1 MIYNEQYNIQI
12 QTTKTFLRLKKF
24 TDYHVFNHTSYFT
37 CEIEKPT
44 RNFFNPNNLSI
55 SGFKMNKQP
64 VLNILKDIFQA
75 YGYNIDSSYI
85 SDLVASKGVSD
96 RIYIKLDGDVDY
108 SSMRRFAD
116 SIKNTEGTGL
126 YILNNRAPDEVAGFA
141 SQQDIIF
148 WDKHDLE
155 SQIGKAILA
164 NTEGLP
170 MKLDLSPHDS
180 KKIAERPEPTPI
192 AGSRD
197 NSIFGMFAESPSSQ
211 PEPAPAPEP
220 APEPVHEPAFKWP
233 GLETPPRQTYPE
245 SIGTGTL
252 GVNREEEIVR
262 IPLPSLPIN
271 MAKTSAIK
279 ISQAK
284 IGEVQDLLLKFI
296 PSYSY
301 KYEFNT
307 KRKFRSKIIDL
318 NGQGEGM
325 VNAITGE
332 HTFTRSPDPQEYA
345 EIITEN
351 YQIKEPT
358 ISDKDAKEKALDAII
373 RKHSNKMKVDEVKG
387 DAIISESKTLSPLEN
402 EINLAINIV
411 YIPVWEILGKQNTI
425 DINAYDGHI
434 LETPVDDD
442 AEFV

>member
-1 MIYNEQYNIQI
+1 
-12 QTTKTFLRLKKF
+12 
-24 TDYHVFNHTSYFT
+24 
-37 CEIEKPT
+37 
-44 RNFFNPNNLSI
+44 
-55 SGFKMNKQP
+55 MNKQP

-75 YGYNIDSSYI
+75 YGYDIDSSYI
-85 SDLVASKGVSD
+85 SDLLAYKGVTD
-96 RIYIKLDGDVDY
+96 RIYIKLVSEVDY
-108 SSMRRFAD
+108 SSMRSFAD

-126 YILNNRAPDEVAGFA
+126 YILNNKAADEVAGFA

-148 WDKHDLE
+148 WDKNDLE

-180 KKIAERPEPTPI
+180 ARIVERTELTPP
-192 AGSRD
+192 AGSKD
-197 NSIFGMFAESPSSQ
+197 DSIFGMFAESSSIKS
-211 PEPAPAPEP
+211 
-220 APEPVHEPAFKWP
+220 EPAFKWP
-233 GLETPPRQTYPE
+233 GLDKSAIQTYQE
-245 SIGTGTL
+245 SMETGTF
-252 GVNREEEIVR
+252 GVNQEEEIVR

-271 MAKTSAIK
+271 MAKTSAVK

-284 IGEVQDLLLKFI
+284 IGEVRDLLLKFI
-296 PSYSY
+296 PSYNY

-307 KRKFRSKIIDL
+307 KRKFRSKVIDL
-318 NGQGEGM
+318 KGQGEGM

-332 HTFTRSPDPQEYA
+332 QTFTRSTDILEYA

-358 ISDKDAKEKALDAII
+358 ISDEEAKEKVLDAII
-373 RKHSNKMKVDEVKG
+373 RKHSNKMKIDEVKG
-387 DAIISESKTLSPLEN
+387 DTIVSESKTLAPLKN
-402 EINLAINIV
+402 EIDLAIKIV
-411 YIPVWEILGKQNTI
+411 YVPVWEIQGKQNTI

>member
-1 MIYNEQYNIQI
+1 
-12 QTTKTFLRLKKF
+12 
-24 TDYHVFNHTSYFT
+24 
-37 CEIEKPT
+37 
-44 RNFFNPNNLSI
+44 
-55 SGFKMNKQP
+55 MNKQP

-75 YGYNIDSSYI
+75 YGYDIDSSYI
-85 SDLVASKGVSD
+85 SDLLAYKGVTD
-96 RIYIKLDGDVDY
+96 RIYIKLDSEVDY
-108 SSMRRFAD
+108 SSIRSFAD

-126 YILNNRAPDEVAGFA
+126 YILNNKAADEVAGFA
-141 SQQDIIF
+141 SKQDIIF
-148 WDKHDLE
+148 WDKNDLE

-164 NTEGLP
+164 NTEGIP

-180 KKIAERPEPTPI
+180 ARSAERTEPTPP
-192 AGSRD
+192 AGSKD
-197 NSIFGMFAESPSSQ
+197 DSIFGMFAESSSLKS
-211 PEPAPAPEP
+211 EPAPV
-220 APEPVHEPAFKWP
+220 PEPVTEPAFKWP
-233 GLETPPRQTYPE
+233 GLDKSARQTYPG
-245 SIGTGTL
+245 SLVTGTF
-252 GVNREEEIVR
+252 GMNQEEEIVR

-296 PSYSY
+296 PSYNY

-318 NGQGEGM
+318 KGHGEGM

-332 HTFTRSPDPQEYA
+332 QTFTRSPEILEYA

-358 ISDKDAKEKALDAII
+358 ISDEEAKEKVLDAII

-387 DAIISESKTLSPLEN
+387 DTIVSESKTLSPLKN
-402 EINLAINIV
+402 EIDLAINIV
-411 YIPVWEILGKQNTI
+411 YVPVWEIQGKQNTI

>member
-1 MIYNEQYNIQI
+1 
-12 QTTKTFLRLKKF
+12 
-24 TDYHVFNHTSYFT
+24 
-37 CEIEKPT
+37 
-44 RNFFNPNNLSI
+44 
-55 SGFKMNKQP
+55 
-64 VLNILKDIFQA
+64 
-75 YGYNIDSSYI
+75 
-85 SDLVASKGVSD
+85 
-96 RIYIKLDGDVDY
+96 
-108 SSMRRFAD
+108 MRRFAD

-148 WDKHDLE
+148 WNKHDLE

-170 MKLDLSPHDS
+170 MNLDISPHDS
-180 KKIAERPEPTPI
+180 GRITERPEPIPA

-197 NSIFGMFAESPSSQ
+197 NSIFGMFAESSPSK
-211 PEPAPAPEP
+211 PEPAPATAP
-220 APEPVHEPAFKWP
+220 APVPAPVPIPEPVHEPAFKWP
-233 GLETPPRQTYPE
+233 GLDTPPRQTYPE
-245 SIGTGTL
+245 SMGTGTF
-252 GVNREEEIVR
+252 GADQEEEIVR

-301 KYEFNT
+301 KYEFDT

-332 HTFTRSPDPQEYA
+332 HTFTRSSEPLEYA
-345 EIITEN
+345 EILTEN

-358 ISDKDAKEKALDAII
+358 VSDEEAKKKVLDAII
-373 RKHSNKMKVDEVKG
+373 LKHSRKMKVDEVKG

-402 EINLAINIV
+402 EIDLAINIV
-411 YIPVWEILGKQNTI
+411 YIPVWEIQGNHNTI

>member
-1 MIYNEQYNIQI
+1 
-12 QTTKTFLRLKKF
+12 
-24 TDYHVFNHTSYFT
+24 
-37 CEIEKPT
+37 
-44 RNFFNPNNLSI
+44 
-55 SGFKMNKQP
+55 MNKQP

-116 SIKNTEGTGL
+116 SIKSTEGTGL
-126 YILNNRAPDEVAGFA
+126 YILNNKAPDEVAGFA
-141 SQQDIIF
+141 SQQEIIF

-164 NTEGLP
+164 NTEGLQ
-170 MKLDLSPHDS
+170 MKLDLSPHDRQR
-180 KKIAERPEPTPI
+180 ITERPEPTPEV
-192 AGSRD
+192 GSRD
-197 NSIFGMFAESPSSQ
+197 DSIFGMFAESSSSK
-211 PEPAPAPEP
+211 PEPGPAPAPAP
-220 APEPVHEPAFKWP
+220 ATVTVPEPVHEPAFKWP
-233 GLETPPRQTYPE
+233 GTDTPPGQTYPE
-245 SIGTGTL
+245 SMGTGAFD
-252 GVNREEEIVR
+252 VNQEEEIIR

-284 IGEVQDLLLKFI
+284 IGEVQDILLKFI
-296 PSYSY
+296 PTYSY
-301 KYEFNT
+301 KYQFDT

-332 HTFTRSPDPQEYA
+332 HTFTHSSDPLEYA
-345 EIITEN
+345 EIMTEN
-351 YQIKEPT
+351 YQIKEPAV
-358 ISDKDAKEKALDAII
+358 SDGEAKKKVLDAVIL
-373 RKHSNKMKVDEVKG
+373 KHSRKMKVDEVRG
-387 DAIISESKTLSPLEN
+387 DAIISESKTLAPLEN
-402 EINLAINIV
+402 EIKLAINIV
-411 YIPVWEILGKQNTI
+411 YIPVWEIQGKQNTI

-434 LETPVDDD
+434 LETPIDDD

>member
-1 MIYNEQYNIQI
+1 
-12 QTTKTFLRLKKF
+12 
-24 TDYHVFNHTSYFT
+24 
-37 CEIEKPT
+37 
-44 RNFFNPNNLSI
+44 
-55 SGFKMNKQP
+55 MNKQP

-116 SIKNTEGTGL
+116 SIKSTEGTGL
-126 YILNNRAPDEVAGFA
+126 YILNNIAPDEIAGFA

-164 NTEGLP
+164 NTEGLQ
-170 MKLDLSPHDS
+170 MELDLSPHDS
-180 KKIAERPEPTPI
+180 QRITERPEPTPTV
-192 AGSRD
+192 GSRD
-197 NSIFGMFAESPSSQ
+197 DSIFGMFAESSSSK
-211 PEPAPAPEP
+211 PEIEP

-233 GLETPPRQTYPE
+233 GPDTSPGQTYPE
-245 SIGTGTL
+245 SMETGTF
-252 GVNREEEIVR
+252 GDNQEEEIVR
-262 IPLPSLPIN
+262 IPLPSLPVN

-301 KYEFNT
+301 KYQFDT

-332 HTFTRSPDPQEYA
+332 HTFKRSSDPLEYA
-345 EIITEN
+345 EIMTEN
-351 YQIKEPT
+351 YQIKEPAV
-358 ISDKDAKEKALDAII
+358 SDEEAKKKVLDAVIL
-373 RKHSNKMKVDEVKG
+373 KHSRKMKVDEVKG
-387 DAIISESKTLSPLEN
+387 DAIISESKTLSPLEK
-402 EINLAINIV
+402 EIKLTINIV
-411 YIPVWEILGKQNTI
+411 YIPVWEIQGKQNTI

>member
-1 MIYNEQYNIQI
+1 
-12 QTTKTFLRLKKF
+12 
-24 TDYHVFNHTSYFT
+24 
-37 CEIEKPT
+37 
-44 RNFFNPNNLSI
+44 
-55 SGFKMNKQP
+55 MNKQP

-116 SIKNTEGTGL
+116 SIKSTEGTGL
-126 YILNNRAPDEVAGFA
+126 YILNNIAPDEVAGFA

-164 NTEGLP
+164 NTEGLQ
-170 MKLDLSPHDS
+170 MELDLSPHDS
-180 KKIAERPEPTPI
+180 QRITERPEPTPTV
-192 AGSRD
+192 GSRD
-197 NSIFGMFAESPSSQ
+197 DSIFGMFAESSSSK
-211 PEPAPAPEP
+211 PEIEL

-233 GLETPPRQTYPE
+233 GLDTPPGQTYPE
-245 SIGTGTL
+245 NMGTGTF
-252 GVNREEEIVR
+252 GVDQKEEIVR

-284 IGEVQDLLLKFI
+284 IGEVRDLLLKFI

-301 KYEFNT
+301 KYQFDT

-332 HTFTRSPDPQEYA
+332 HTFTRSPDILEYA

-358 ISDKDAKEKALDAII
+358 ISDDEAKEKVLDAII
-373 RKHSNKMKVDEVKG
+373 LKHSNKMKVDEVKG

-411 YIPVWEILGKQNTI
+411 YIPVWEIQGKQNTI

>member
-1 MIYNEQYNIQI
+1 
-12 QTTKTFLRLKKF
+12 K
-24 TDYHVFNHTSYFT
+24 
-37 CEIEKPT
+37 IEKQT

-96 RIYIKLDGDVDY
+96 HIYIKLDSDVDY

-126 YILNNRAPDEVAGFA
+126 YILNNRAPGEVAGFA

-170 MKLDLSPHDS
+170 MKLDISPHE
-180 KKIAERPEPTPI
+180 IQRITERPEPTPE
-192 AGSRD
+192 AGTRD
-197 NSIFGMFAESPSSQ
+197 DSIFGLFAESPASK
-211 PEPAPAPEP
+211 
-220 APEPVHEPAFKWP
+220 PEPVHEPAFKWP
-233 GLETPPRQTYPE
+233 GLGTPPGQTHPE
-245 SIGTGTL
+245 SMGTGAF
-252 GVNREEEIVR
+252 GVDQEEEIVR
-262 IPLPSLPIN
+262 IPLPSMPIN

-296 PSYSY
+296 PNYIY
-301 KYEFNT
+301 KYEFDT

-332 HTFTRSPDPQEYA
+332 HTFTRSPDILEYA

-387 DAIISESKTLSPLEN
+387 DTIISESKTLSPLEN
-402 EINLAINIV
+402 EIDLAINIV
-411 YIPVWEILGKQNTI
+411 YIPVWEIQGKQNTI

>member
-1 MIYNEQYNIQI
+1 MYYDLFGYGYCAHIITGPKNS
-12 QTTKTFLRLKKF
+12 QTIKCSIITIISLPSK
-24 TDYHVFNHTSYFT
+24 
-37 CEIEKPT
+37 IEKQT
-44 RNFFNPNNLSI
+44 RNVFNPNNLSI

-116 SIKNTEGTGL
+116 SIKSTEGTGL
-126 YILNNRAPDEVAGFA
+126 YILNNIAPDEVAGFA
-141 SQQDIIF
+141 TQQDIIF

-164 NTEGLP
+164 NTEGLQ
-170 MKLDLSPHDS
+170 MKLDLAPHDS
-180 KKIAERPEPTPI
+180 QRITERPEPIP
-192 AGSRD
+192 AVGSRED
-197 NSIFGMFAESPSSQ
+197 SIFGMFAESSSSKTE
-211 PEPAPAPEP
+211 PEPARAPE
-220 APEPVHEPAFKWP
+220 PEPVHEPAFNWP
-233 GLETPPRQTYPE
+233 GLDTPTRQTYPE
-245 SIGTGTL
+245 SMGTGTF
-252 GVNREEEIVR
+252 GVNQEEEMVR

-284 IGEVQDLLLKFI
+284 IGEVRDLLLKFI

-301 KYEFNT
+301 KYQFDT
-307 KRKFRSKIIDL
+307 KRKFRSKIIEL

-332 HTFTRSPDPQEYA
+332 HTFTRFSDPLEYA
-345 EIITEN
+345 EIMTEN
-351 YQIKEPT
+351 YQIKEPVL
-358 ISDKDAKEKALDAII
+358 SDEEAKKKVLDAVIL
-373 RKHSNKMKVDEVKG
+373 KHSRKMKVDEVKG
-387 DAIISESKTLSPLEN
+387 DAIISESKTLSPLEY
-402 EINLAINIV
+402 EIKLAITIV
-411 YIPVWEILGKQNTI
+411 YIPVWEIQGKQNTI

>member
-1 MIYNEQYNIQI
+1 
-12 QTTKTFLRLKKF
+12 
-24 TDYHVFNHTSYFT
+24 
-37 CEIEKPT
+37 
-44 RNFFNPNNLSI
+44 
-55 SGFKMNKQP
+55 MNKQP

-116 SIKNTEGTGL
+116 SIKSTEGTGL
-126 YILNNRAPDEVAGFA
+126 YILNNIAPDEVAGFA
-141 SQQDIIF
+141 SQQDMIF

-164 NTEGLP
+164 NTEGLQ
-170 MKLDLSPHDS
+170 MELDLSPHDS
-180 KKIAERPEPTPI
+180 KRITERPDPTPSV
-192 AGSRD
+192 GSRD
-197 NSIFGMFAESPSSQ
+197 DSIFGMFAESSSSK
-211 PEPAPAPEP
+211 PEPGPAPAPVLVP
-220 APEPVHEPAFKWP
+220 VPEPVHEPAFKWP
-233 GLETPPRQTYPE
+233 GPDTPPGQTYQD
-245 SIGTGTL
+245 SMGTGTF
-252 GVNREEEIVR
+252 GVDQEEEMLR

-284 IGEVQDLLLKFI
+284 IGKVQDLLLKFI

-301 KYEFNT
+301 KYQFDA

-332 HTFTRSPDPQEYA
+332 HTFTRSSDPLEYA
-345 EIITEN
+345 EIMTEN
-351 YQIKEPT
+351 YQIKEPAL
-358 ISDKDAKEKALDAII
+358 SDEEAKKKVLDAVIL
-373 RKHSNKMKVDEVKG
+373 KHSRKMKVDEVKG
-387 DAIISESKTLSPLEN
+387 DAIISESKTLSPLEY
-402 EINLAINIV
+402 EIKLAITIV
-411 YIPVWEILGKQNTI
+411 YIPVWEIQGKQNTI

>member
-1 MIYNEQYNIQI
+1 
-12 QTTKTFLRLKKF
+12 
-24 TDYHVFNHTSYFT
+24 
-37 CEIEKPT
+37 
-44 RNFFNPNNLSI
+44 
-55 SGFKMNKQP
+55 MNKQP

-85 SDLVASKGVSD
+85 SDLVASKGITD
-96 RIYIKLDGDVDY
+96 RIYIKLDSDVDY

-170 MKLDLSPHDS
+170 MKLDLSLRDS
-180 KKIAERPEPTPI
+180 QRITERPEPTPV
-192 AGSRD
+192 AGSGGD
-197 NSIFGMFAESPSSQ
+197 SIFGMFAESPSSK
-211 PEPAPAPEP
+211 PAPTPAPTP
-220 APEPVHEPAFKWP
+220 LPVPEPVHEHAFKWP
-233 GLETPPRQTYPE
+233 GLDTPPGQTYPE
-245 SIGTGTL
+245 NMGTGTL
-252 GVNREEEIVR
+252 GVDQKEEIVR

-271 MAKTSAIK
+271 MAKTSVIK

-284 IGEVQDLLLKFI
+284 IGEVRDLLLKFI

-301 KYEFNT
+301 KYQFDT
-307 KRKFRSKIIDL
+307 KRRFRSKIIDL

-332 HTFTRSPDPQEYA
+332 HTITRSPDILEYA

-358 ISDKDAKEKALDAII
+358 ISDDEAKEKVLDAII
-373 RKHSNKMKVDEVKG
+373 LKHSNKMKVDEVKG
-387 DAIISESKTLSPLEN
+387 DAIVSESKTLSPLKN
-402 EINLAINIV
+402 EIDLTINIV
-411 YIPVWEILGKQNTI
+411 YVPVWEIHGKQNTI

>member
-1 MIYNEQYNIQI
+1 
-12 QTTKTFLRLKKF
+12 
-24 TDYHVFNHTSYFT
+24 
-37 CEIEKPT
+37 
-44 RNFFNPNNLSI
+44 
-55 SGFKMNKQP
+55 MNKQP

-85 SDLVASKGVSD
+85 SDLVASKGVTD
-96 RIYIKLDGDVDY
+96 RIYIKLDSDVDY

-116 SIKNTEGTGL
+116 SIRSTEGTGL
-126 YILNNRAPDEVAGFA
+126 YILNNKAPDEVAGFA

-148 WDKHDLE
+148 WEKRDLE

-170 MKLDLSPHDS
+170 MKLDLSLHDS
-180 KKIAERPEPTPI
+180 QRITERPELTQV

-197 NSIFGMFAESPSSQ
+197 DSIFGMFAESSSLK
-211 PEPAPAPEP
+211 PAPAPTP
-220 APEPVHEPAFKWP
+220 VPIPEPVHEPAFKWP
-233 GLETPPRQTYPE
+233 GLDTSPRQTYPE
-245 SIGTGTL
+245 SMETGTF
-252 GVNREEEIVR
+252 GVNQEEEIVR

-284 IGEVQDLLLKFI
+284 IGEVRDLLLKFI

-301 KYEFNT
+301 KYEFDT

-318 NGQGEGM
+318 NGQGEGI

-332 HTFTRSPDPQEYA
+332 HTFTRSPDPLEYA

-373 RKHSNKMKVDEVKG
+373 LKHSNKMKVDEVKG
-387 DAIISESKTLSPLEN
+387 DAIISESKTLSPLKN
-402 EINLAINIV
+402 EIDLIINIV
-411 YIPVWEILGKQNTI
+411 YIPVWEIQGKQNTI

>member
-1 MIYNEQYNIQI
+1 
-12 QTTKTFLRLKKF
+12 
-24 TDYHVFNHTSYFT
+24 
-37 CEIEKPT
+37 
-44 RNFFNPNNLSI
+44 
-55 SGFKMNKQP
+55 MNKQP

-96 RIYIKLDGDVDY
+96 HIYIKLDSDVDY

-126 YILNNRAPDEVAGFA
+126 YILNNRAPGEVAGFA

-170 MKLDLSPHDS
+170 MKLDISPHDS
-180 KKIAERPEPTPI
+180 QRIVERPEPTPVV
-192 AGSRD
+192 GSRD
-197 NSIFGMFAESPSSQ
+197 DSIFGMFAESPASK
-211 PEPAPAPEP
+211 PEPEPELAPVPVP
-220 APEPVHEPAFKWP
+220 VPVPEPVLEPAFKWP
-233 GLETPPRQTYPE
+233 GLGTPSGQTYPE
-245 SIGTGTL
+245 SMGTGAF
-252 GVNREEEIVR
+252 GVDQEEEIVR

-296 PSYSY
+296 PNYIY
-301 KYEFNT
+301 KYEFDT

-332 HTFTRSPDPQEYA
+332 HTFTRSPDILEYA

-358 ISDKDAKEKALDAII
+358 ISDEEAKEKVLDAII

-387 DAIISESKTLSPLEN
+387 DTIISESKTLSPLEN
-402 EINLAINIV
+402 EIDLAINIV
-411 YIPVWEILGKQNTI
+411 YIPVWEIQGKQNTI

>member
-1 MIYNEQYNIQI
+1 
-12 QTTKTFLRLKKF
+12 
-24 TDYHVFNHTSYFT
+24 
-37 CEIEKPT
+37 
-44 RNFFNPNNLSI
+44 
-55 SGFKMNKQP
+55 MNKQP

-116 SIKNTEGTGL
+116 SIKSTEGAGL
-126 YILNNRAPDEVAGFA
+126 YILNNKAPDEVISFA

-148 WDKHDLE
+148 WDKHELE

-170 MKLDLSPHDS
+170 MKLDLSLHYS
-180 KKIAERPEPTPI
+180 QRIAERPEPTPTV
-192 AGSRD
+192 GSQD
-197 NSIFGMFAESPSSQ
+197 DSIFGMFAESSSLK
-211 PEPAPAPEP
+211 PAPIPIP
-220 APEPVHEPAFKWP
+220 DPEPVHEPVFKWP
-233 GLETPPRQTYPE
+233 GPDTPPGQTYPE
-245 SIGTGTL
+245 SMGNETF
-252 GVNREEEIVR
+252 GVDKEEEMIR

-284 IGEVQDLLLKFI
+284 IGEVRDLILKFI

-301 KYEFNT
+301 KYKFDT

-318 NGQGEGM
+318 KGQGEGM

-332 HTFTRSPDPQEYA
+332 HTFTRSSDPMEYA
-345 EIITEN
+345 EIMTEN
-351 YQIKEPT
+351 YQIKEPVV
-358 ISDKDAKEKALDAII
+358 SDDEAKKKVLDAII
-373 RKHSNKMKVDEVKG
+373 LKHSRKMKVDEVKG
-387 DAIISESKTLSPLEN
+387 DAIISESKTLSPLVN

-411 YIPVWEILGKQNTI
+411 YIPVWEIQGKQNTV

>member
-1 MIYNEQYNIQI
+1 
-12 QTTKTFLRLKKF
+12 
-24 TDYHVFNHTSYFT
+24 
-37 CEIEKPT
+37 
-44 RNFFNPNNLSI
+44 
-55 SGFKMNKQP
+55 MNKQP

-96 RIYIKLDGDVDY
+96 HIYIKLDSDVDY

-126 YILNNRAPDEVAGFA
+126 YILNNRAPGEVAGFA

-170 MKLDLSPHDS
+170 MKLDISPHDS
-180 KKIAERPEPTPI
+180 QRIVERPEPTPP

-197 NSIFGMFAESPSSQ
+197 DSIFGMFAESPASK
-211 PEPAPAPEP
+211 PEPEP
-220 APEPVHEPAFKWP
+220 VPVPVPVPEPVHEPAFKWP
-233 GLETPPRQTYPE
+233 GLGTPPGQTYPE
-245 SIGTGTL
+245 SMGTRAF
-252 GVNREEEIVR
+252 GVDQEEEIVR
-262 IPLPSLPIN
+262 IPLPSMPIN

-296 PSYSY
+296 PNYIY
-301 KYEFNT
+301 KYEFDT

-332 HTFTRSPDPQEYA
+332 HTFTRSPDILEYA

-358 ISDKDAKEKALDAII
+358 LSDEEAKEKALDAII

-387 DAIISESKTLSPLEN
+387 DTIISESKTLSPLEN
-402 EINLAINIV
+402 EINLTINIV
-411 YIPVWEILGKQNTI
+411 YIPVWEIQGKQNTI

>member
-1 MIYNEQYNIQI
+1 
-12 QTTKTFLRLKKF
+12 
-24 TDYHVFNHTSYFT
+24 
-37 CEIEKPT
+37 
-44 RNFFNPNNLSI
+44 
-55 SGFKMNKQP
+55 MNKQP

-116 SIKNTEGTGL
+116 SIKSTEGTGL
-126 YILNNRAPDEVAGFA
+126 YILNNKAPDEVAGFA

-164 NTEGLP
+164 NTEGLQ
-170 MKLDLSPHDS
+170 MKLDLAPQD
-180 KKIAERPEPTPI
+180 IQRITERPEPTP
-192 AGSRD
+192 AVGSQD
-197 NSIFGMFAESPSSQ
+197 DSIFEMFAESSSSK
-211 PEPAPAPEP
+211 PETAPAPV
-220 APEPVHEPAFKWP
+220 PEPIHEPAFKWP
-233 GLETPPRQTYPE
+233 GPDTPPRQTYPE
-245 SIGTGTL
+245 TKGTGTS
-252 GVNREEEIVR
+252 GVNQEEEIVR

-284 IGEVQDLLLKFI
+284 IGEVQDVLLKFI

-301 KYEFNT
+301 KYQFDT

-318 NGQGEGM
+318 NGQGGGM

-332 HTFTRSPDPQEYA
+332 HTFTHSSDPLEYA
-345 EIITEN
+345 EIMTDN

-358 ISDKDAKEKALDAII
+358 VSDEEAKKKVLDAVIL
-373 RKHSNKMKVDEVKG
+373 KHSRKMKVDEVKG

-411 YIPVWEILGKQNTI
+411 YIPVWEIQGKQNTI

>member
-1 MIYNEQYNIQI
+1 
-12 QTTKTFLRLKKF
+12 
-24 TDYHVFNHTSYFT
+24 
-37 CEIEKPT
+37 
-44 RNFFNPNNLSI
+44 
-55 SGFKMNKQP
+55 MNKQP

-96 RIYIKLDGDVDY
+96 HIYIKLDSDVDY

-126 YILNNRAPDEVAGFA
+126 YILNNRAPGEVAGFA

-170 MKLDLSPHDS
+170 MKLDISPHEI
-180 KKIAERPEPTPI
+180 KRITERPEPTPE
-192 AGSRD
+192 AGTSD
-197 NSIFGMFAESPSSQ
+197 DSIFGIFAESPSSK
-211 PEPAPAPEP
+211 PEPASVPAPAPVP
-220 APEPVHEPAFKWP
+220 VPEPVHEPAFKWP
-233 GLETPPRQTYPE
+233 GLDTTPRQTYPE
-245 SIGTGTL
+245 SMETGTV
-252 GVNREEEIVR
+252 GVIQEEEIVR

-284 IGEVQDLLLKFI
+284 IGEVRDLLLKFI

-301 KYEFNT
+301 KYQFDT

-332 HTFTRSPDPQEYA
+332 HTVTRFPDILEYA

-358 ISDKDAKEKALDAII
+358 ISDEEAKEKVLDAII
-373 RKHSNKMKVDEVKG
+373 LKHSNKMKVDEVKG
-387 DAIISESKTLSPLEN
+387 DTIVSESKTLSPLKN
-402 EINLAINIV
+402 EIDLAINIV
-411 YIPVWEILGKQNTI
+411 YVPVWEIQGKQNTI

>member
-1 MIYNEQYNIQI
+1 
-12 QTTKTFLRLKKF
+12 
-24 TDYHVFNHTSYFT
+24 
-37 CEIEKPT
+37 
-44 RNFFNPNNLSI
+44 
-55 SGFKMNKQP
+55 MNKQP

-96 RIYIKLDGDVDY
+96 RIYIKLDGEVDY

-116 SIKNTEGTGL
+116 SIRSTEGTGL
-126 YILNNRAPDEVAGFA
+126 YILNNKAPDDVAGFA

-148 WDKHDLE
+148 WDKHDLQ

-170 MKLDLSPHDS
+170 MKLDLSRHDS
-180 KKIAERPEPTPI
+180 GRITEIPEPTP
-192 AGSRD
+192 AVGSQD
-197 NSIFGMFAESPSSQ
+197 DSIFQMFVESSSSK
-211 PEPAPAPEP
+211 PEP
-220 APEPVHEPAFKWP
+220 APEPVHEPAHEPTFQWP
-233 GLETPPRQTYPE
+233 GLDAPPGQNYPE
-245 SIGTGTL
+245 STGTGES
-252 GVNREEEIVR
+252 GVNQEEDIVR

-271 MAKTSAIK
+271 MGKTSAIK

-284 IGEVQDLLLKFI
+284 IGEVRDLLLKFI
-296 PSYSY
+296 PSYIY
-301 KYEFNT
+301 KYEFDT

-318 NGQGEGM
+318 NGKGEGI

-332 HTFTRSPDPQEYA
+332 HTFKRSSDPLEYA
-345 EIITEN
+345 EIMTEN

-358 ISDKDAKEKALDAII
+358 ISDKDAKEKALNAII
-373 RKHSNKMKVDEVKG
+373 RKHSDKMKVDEVKG

-411 YIPVWEILGKQNTI
+411 YIPVWEIQGKQNTI

>member
-1 MIYNEQYNIQI
+1 
-12 QTTKTFLRLKKF
+12 
-24 TDYHVFNHTSYFT
+24 
-37 CEIEKPT
+37 
-44 RNFFNPNNLSI
+44 
-55 SGFKMNKQP
+55 MNKQP

-96 RIYIKLDGDVDY
+96 HIYIKLDSDVDY

-126 YILNNRAPDEVAGFA
+126 YILNNRAPGEVAGFA

-170 MKLDLSPHDS
+170 MKLDISPHDS
-180 KKIAERPEPTPI
+180 QRIVERPEPTPV

-197 NSIFGMFAESPSSQ
+197 DSIFGMFAESPASK
-211 PEPAPAPEP
+211 
-220 APEPVHEPAFKWP
+220 PEPVHEPELTPVPVPVPEPVPEPAFKWP
-233 GLETPPRQTYPE
+233 GLGTPPGQTYPE
-245 SIGTGTL
+245 SIGTGAF
-252 GVNREEEIVR
+252 GVDQEEEIVR

-296 PSYSY
+296 PNYIY
-301 KYEFNT
+301 KYEFDT

-332 HTFTRSPDPQEYA
+332 HTFTRSPDILEYA

-358 ISDKDAKEKALDAII
+358 ISDGEAKEKALDAII

-387 DAIISESKTLSPLEN
+387 DTIISESKTLSPLEN
-402 EINLAINIV
+402 EIDLAINIV
-411 YIPVWEILGKQNTI
+411 YIPVWEIQGKQNTI

>member
-1 MIYNEQYNIQI
+1 
-12 QTTKTFLRLKKF
+12 
-24 TDYHVFNHTSYFT
+24 
-37 CEIEKPT
+37 
-44 RNFFNPNNLSI
+44 
-55 SGFKMNKQP
+55 MNKQP

-96 RIYIKLDGDVDY
+96 RIYIKLDSDLDY

-116 SIKNTEGTGL
+116 SIRSTEGTGL

-180 KKIAERPEPTPI
+180 QMIAERPEPTPPPV
-192 AGSRD
+192 AGAPD
-197 NSIFGMFAESPSSQ
+197 DSIFKMFAESSSSQ
-211 PEPAPAPEP
+211 PAPTPVP
-220 APEPVHEPAFKWP
+220 VPEPVHEPAFKWP
-233 GLETPPRQTYPE
+233 GLGTPPRQTYPE
-245 SIGTGTL
+245 SIGAGTF
-252 GVNREEEIVR
+252 GVNQEEDIVR

-284 IGEVQDLLLKFI
+284 IGEVRDLLLKFI
-296 PSYSY
+296 PNYSY
-301 KYEFNT
+301 KYEFDT
-307 KRKFRSKIIDL
+307 KRRFRSKIIDL
-318 NGQGEGM
+318 KGQGEGM

-332 HTFTRSPDPQEYA
+332 HTITRSPDILEYA

-358 ISDKDAKEKALDAII
+358 ISDEEAKEKVLDAII
-373 RKHSNKMKVDEVKG
+373 LKHSNKMKVDEVKG
-387 DAIISESKTLSPLEN
+387 DTIVSESKTLSPLKN
-402 EINLAINIV
+402 EIDLVINIV
-411 YIPVWEILGKQNTI
+411 YIPVWEIQGKQNTI

>member
-1 MIYNEQYNIQI
+1 
-12 QTTKTFLRLKKF
+12 
-24 TDYHVFNHTSYFT
+24 
-37 CEIEKPT
+37 
-44 RNFFNPNNLSI
+44 
-55 SGFKMNKQP
+55 MNKQP

-96 RIYIKLDGDVDY
+96 HIYIKLDSDVDY

-126 YILNNRAPDEVAGFA
+126 YILNNRAPGEVAGFA

-180 KKIAERPEPTPI
+180 QRIAERPEPTPV

-197 NSIFGMFAESPSSQ
+197 DSIFGMFAESPSSK
-211 PEPAPAPEP
+211 PEPAPVPVP
-220 APEPVHEPAFKWP
+220 IPVPEPVPEPAFKWP
-233 GLETPPRQTYPE
+233 GLGTPPRQTYPE
-245 SIGTGTL
+245 SIGTGTF
-252 GVNREEEIVR
+252 GVNQEEEIVR

-296 PSYSY
+296 PNYSY
-301 KYEFNT
+301 KYEFDT

-332 HTFTRSPDPQEYA
+332 HTFTRSPDILEYA

-358 ISDKDAKEKALDAII
+358 LSDEEAKEKVLDAII
-373 RKHSNKMKVDEVKG
+373 LKHSNKMKVDEVKG

-411 YIPVWEILGKQNTI
+411 YIPVWEIQGKQNTI